1 MPTAP
6 VESPPVEDWATWHG
20 NFAARWQQGQHVL
33 FVGPTGSG
41 KTVAAR
47 ELAWDRKFVV
57 VLGTKIKD
65 KELEKYLD
73 DGYIRITDWPASPK
87 QIRDATFDDGSIR
100 LVLWPVVK
108 KREDLYRFRPVY
120 AKALDQ
126 ILIDGNWAIV
136 ADEGLWLSER
146 SGLNLGQQ
154 LSAIAYTGR
163 SSGVTLM
170 MLIQRPAGVPR
181 NTWSNVAHAIV
192 YKHGVTSD
200 SRELASLGTDSPKD
214 VALAI
219 RSLQKYQFLYLP
231 CTADTTWAISK
242 VDIDQV

>member
-1 MPTAP
+1 MPAVQ
-6 VESPPVEDWATWHG
+6 VESPPHEAWGVWHPNFRATWK
-20 NFAARWQQGQHVL
+20 QGQHVL

-41 KTVAAR
+41 KTVAAH

-65 KELEKYLD
+65 AELDRYVA
-73 DGYIRITDWPASPK
+73 DGYVRIEDWPATPK
-87 QIRDATFDDGSIR
+87 QLRDATFDDGAIR
-100 LVLWPVVK
+100 LILWPKIK

-126 ILIDGNWAIV
+126 ILIDGSWAIV

-200 SRELASLGTDSPKD
+200 SRELASLGTESPRD

-219 RSLQKYQFLYLP
+219 RSLHKYEFLYLP

-242 VDIDQV
+242 VDLSAS